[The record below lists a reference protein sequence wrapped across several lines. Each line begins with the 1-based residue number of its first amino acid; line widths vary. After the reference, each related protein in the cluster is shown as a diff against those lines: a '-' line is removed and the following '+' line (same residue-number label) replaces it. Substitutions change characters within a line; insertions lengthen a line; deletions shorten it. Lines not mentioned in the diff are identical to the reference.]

1 MAEHHRCCSKSTTA
15 DKAHARQFRDTS
27 LCNLM
32 KTDSFSAVTQHTV
45 GLARPVHLVIPAV
58 IGESE
63 MSFEAKQVR
72 GAQKESKMRHTK
84 ILGLAAVLG
93 ILLMIPAAPTQAQV
107 RVGVAVGPVA
117 VGVGPAYIGPPPVC
131 AYGYYPYAPY
141 ACAPYGYYGPEWFDN
156 GIFLGVGPWYGW
168 GWHHGWDRGGWGRGY
183 YGGRGFGGRGFH
195 GGGDFHG
202 GFRGNGG
209 FHGGNAFHGGG
220 GFHGNGGSHSFGGG
234 GFHGGGSFHGGGGF
248 HGGGRR

>member
-45 GLARPVHLVIPAV
+45 GLARPVHLVMSAV
-58 IGESE
+58 IGASE

-84 ILGLAAVLG
+84 ILGLVAVLG
-93 ILLMIPAAPTQAQV
+93 IFLMIPAAPTQAQV

-220 GFHGNGGSHSFGGG
+220 GFHGNGGAHSFGGG
-234 GFHGGGSFHGGGGF
+234 GFHGGGSFHGGGG
-248 HGGGRR
+248 HGGGGRR